1 MACKPVLKW
10 GNQPQDLDM
19 YVIPMNVVDK
29 NKKDVTWT
37 MPMGQVI
44 IDYQFLPHA
53 SSRSFRPAPL
63 PTC

>member
-1 MACKPVLKW
+1 MLKW

-44 IDYQFLPHA
+44 IDYQFLLHA